1 MRERVYKRKKERERV
16 CVCELRTQAWLS
28 EKKLVTFLKGTLK
41 RLLSQHRNERER
53 DGIEMSKQFIQI
65 FFPAL

>member
-1 MRERVYKRKKERERV
+1 MRERVYKRKKERERERV

-41 RLLSQHRNERER
+41 RLILITTSQ
-53 DGIEMSKQFIQI
+53 
-65 FFPAL
+65 